1 MDEQIKKPTK
11 TRTKQRVSVPGS
23 RKQLLK
29 LTVAEEGTLL
39 PFLIASLSD
48 KSRTTIKQLLHDRF
62 ISVNGTPTTQFDT
75 PLSGGDV
82 VCLHPAPLPSRLVH
96 PQIDIIY
103 QDEYLIIVRKA
114 TGIPTVASGEE
125 KDKTV
130 LRLLSEHLKAFNPQ
144 AKVYHITRL
153 DKDSAGFVVFTKSR
167 ELQTRLSEDWQRYCR
182 RQQFAVVT
190 ERQPEPSEGV
200 LVPASDTK
208 AREEHRRRGDTRRT
222 GDAHEAGRA
231 TYRTLATGDT
241 RSLLSVELTSGRN
254 NRLRRQLAALHC
266 PIVGDWRNGS
276 TEKELGY
283 VALES
288 IHLSLEHPVTGE
300 LLDFSQPVPSSFR
313 RLLRTKMSPR
323 DVKRAKAQPKR
334 GR

>member
-1 MDEQIKKPTK
+1 MDKQIKKPTK

-62 ISVNGTPTTQFDT
+62 ISVNGEPTTQFDT
-75 PLSGGDV
+75 PLKGGDV
-82 VCLHPAPLPSRLVH
+82 VCLHPNPLPSRLVH

-103 QDEYLIIVRKA
+103 QDEYLIIIRKSA
-114 TGIPTVASGEE
+114 GIPTVASGEE
-125 KDKTV
+125 KDKTA

-144 AKVYHITRL
+144 AKVYHVTRL

-167 ELQTRLSEDWQRYCR
+167 ELQTRLSEEWQKYCR

-190 ERQPEPSEGV
+190 ERQPNPSEGV
-200 LVPASDTK
+200 LVPASDSK
-208 AREEHRRRGDTRRT
+208 AQEEQGRRGRSRTTEDTL
-222 GDAHEAGRA
+222 GAGRA
-231 TYRTLATGDT
+231 SYRTLATGET
-241 RSLLSVELTSGRN
+241 RSLLSVDLISGRN
-254 NRLRRQLAALHC
+254 NRLRRQFASLRC

-276 TEKELGY
+276 SEKELGY
-283 VALES
+283 VALEG
-288 IHLSLEHPVTGE
+288 IHLSLVHPVTSE
-300 LLDFSQPVPSSFR
+300 ELDFSQPIPSLFR
-313 RLLRTKMSPR
+313 KLLRTNTSPR
-323 DVKRAKAQPKR
+323 SVKRAKPRQAR
-334 GR
+334 GK

>member
-1 MDEQIKKPTK
+1 MESL
-11 TRTKQRVSVPGS
+11 QRS
-23 RKQLLK
+23 
-29 LTVAEEGTLL
+29 
-39 PFLIASLSD
+39 LIPRL
-48 KSRTTIKQLLHDRF
+48 R
-62 ISVNGTPTTQFDT
+62 
-75 PLSGGDV
+75 GGDV
-82 VCLHPAPLPSRLVH
+82 VSLHPNPLPSRLVH

-103 QDEYLIIVRKA
+103 QDEYLIIIRKA
-114 TGIPTVASGEE
+114 AGIPTVASGEE
-125 KDKTV
+125 KDKTA
-130 LRLLSEHLKAFNPQ
+130 LRLLSEHLKTFNPK
-144 AKVYHITRL
+144 AKVYHVTRL

-167 ELQTRLSEDWQRYCR
+167 ELQTRLSEEWQKYCR

-190 ERQPEPSEGV
+190 ERQPDPSEGV
-200 LVPASDTK
+200 LIPASDSK
-208 AREEHRRRGDTRRT
+208 AQEEQGHRGRSRTTEDTL
-222 GDAHEAGRA
+222 GAGRA
-231 TYRTLATGDT
+231 SYRTLATGEA
-241 RSLLSVELTSGRN
+241 RSLLSVDLISGRN

-283 VALES
+283 VALEG
-288 IHLSLEHPVTGE
+288 IHLSLEHPMTGE